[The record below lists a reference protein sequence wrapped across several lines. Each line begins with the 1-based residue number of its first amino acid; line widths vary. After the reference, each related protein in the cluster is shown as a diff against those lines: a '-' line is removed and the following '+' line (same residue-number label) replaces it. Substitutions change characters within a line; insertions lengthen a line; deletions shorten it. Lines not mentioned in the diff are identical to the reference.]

1 MAPPAGRVAPPQGSP
16 AFFPV
21 ASCVKHTLM
30 SASPQNEPPKSLKAD
45 DSRPVF
51 QPSLPLQFFPTF
63 TRRSNRAEE
72 CDEKMKAGGNRL
84 KRPHRQNGFLFST
97 I

>member
-16 AFFPV
+16 AFVPP
-21 ASCVKHTLM
+21 ATCMKHTPM
-30 SASPQNEPPKSLKAD
+30 SASRQNFLPKSPKAD

-51 QPSLPLQFFPTF
+51 QTSLPLQFFPTF